1 MTYSANTIL
10 YSNTV
15 RYAVE
20 VKRDNGDGT
29 FATVFFERDGDGG
42 LRYVCGEYVTPSKEI
57 DRFLDK

>member
-1 MTYSANTIL
+1 M
-10 YSNTV
+10 

-29 FATVFFERDGDGG
+29 FSTVFFERDGDGG